1 MNDGIT
7 VVVPYYN
14 EQQTIISTIERVA
27 QQTLSAKC
35 AIFVNSSSTDESSK
49 LLDKWIEVNQNNYS
63 TQFKNVFENT
73 SNPGSSKNVG
83 IRYTDT
89 QWIAFMDCGQKFDSD
104 WLYKQFSHAIKY
116 NLDVIFGVVYL
127 SGINWVDRC
136 AVTQT
141 YGYKHNRPCV
151 PSTLVKK
158 AVFDETGLFLEGRR
172 SGYDLSWRIKV
183 KKVIK
188 AHGINKN
195 VKIAYRGANY
205 APTLKLLFKKAI
217 LYAQPAL
224 GLDGYYIPYLYL
236 ICFTFF
242 SYLAF
247 LDIDFFIKLVSV
259 YMITRIFIAPI
270 IKSHG
275 IIFFKEHP
283 MEALFGLGIV
293 GLLIDIGKITGYLKG
308 IKDYIINKYKG
319 NKNLV
324 NNDKR

>member
-1 MNDGIT
+1 MNNGIT

-49 LLDKWIEVNQNNYS
+49 LLDKWIE
-63 TQFKNVFENT
+63 
-73 SNPGSSKNVG
+73 
-83 IRYTDT
+83 DT
-89 QWIAFMDCGQKFDSD
+89 QWIAFMDCGQKFRSD
-104 WLYKQFSHAIKY
+104 WLYKQLSYAKKY

-188 AHGINKN
+188 AHGINNN
-195 VKIAYRGANY
+195 VEIAYRGANY

-217 LYAQPAL
+217 LYARPAL

-247 LDIDFFIKLVSV
+247 LDIDLFIKLVMV

-308 IKDYIINKYKG
+308 IKDYIVNKYKG